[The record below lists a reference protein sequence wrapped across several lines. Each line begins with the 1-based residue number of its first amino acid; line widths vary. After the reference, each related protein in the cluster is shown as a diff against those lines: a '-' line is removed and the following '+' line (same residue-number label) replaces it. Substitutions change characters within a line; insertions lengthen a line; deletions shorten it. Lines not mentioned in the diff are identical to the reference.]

1 MEFKI
6 ECPWCNQHY
15 SVDDSFI
22 GQNVECSVC
31 GKQFTVRKPPVST
44 PTIEKTTE
52 YSSNQAHNPEKNTFA
67 PKNNIRKV
75 IIGCAVIVVV
85 LISICVVCYVKYIP
99 EKEYKNGLK
108 AYNEQRYDEAVVFFQ
123 KAAEYGHE
131 EAKNKYK
138 ITLAEITCN
147 KGKKAFVEHRYTEA
161 VEHLQ
166 KAADL
171 GNSEAQVL
179 LGLCYFNGEGIIK
192 NSDEAV
198 IWFRKAAEQ
207 NNPQAQ
213 FRLGLCYLAGI
224 GVNPREEEGF
234 YWLQKA
240 AEQRNLEAIVYLGD
254 YYYKKGK
261 TLENISEAH
270 KWYQKAEETGMISDE
285 TKAKAQ
291 MCGVFQDA
299 YNGDVPAQLAVAAAY
314 EGELYGLQKD
324 EKETKKWL
332 VKAAD
337 SGNPKAQRLLG
348 AVLMRSGDEQEG
360 LKWLKKAGEQEDI
373 DAMELLV
380 IYYSNKIKELHNDSS
395 KSAIEKAVGDSLYRE
410 EGKKWIKKREE
421 ANAKVLQAIRQ
432 AVEAAFSEE
441 ESVDKDGLSGNKNK
455 DE

>member
-31 GKQFTVRKPPVST
+31 GKQFIVNKPTVSAQA
-44 PTIEKTTE
+44 IEKTTE
-52 YSSNQAHNPEKNTFA
+52 YSTNQSHTPEKKVFA
-67 PKNNIRKV
+67 FKNNTRKV
-75 IIGCAVIVVV
+75 LIGCGVLVVV
-85 LISICVVCYVKYIP
+85 AVSICVVGYVRYIP
-99 EKEYKNGLK
+99 EKEYKNGIK
-108 AYNEQRYDEAVVFFQ
+108 AYNEQRYDEAVEFFQ
-123 KAAEYGHE
+123 KAAEHGHK

-138 ITLAEITCN
+138 KTLAEISCN
-147 KGKKAFVEHRYTEA
+147 KGKKAFVDHRYTEA
-161 VEHLQ
+161 VEYLR

-171 GNSEAQVL
+171 GDSDAQVL

-261 TLENISEAH
+261 TLENYSEAL

-285 TKAKAQ
+285 TKEKAL
-291 MCGVFQDA
+291 MCITFQNA
-299 YNGDVPAQLAVAAAY
+299 YNGDDASQLAVFVAY
-314 EGELYGLQKD
+314 EEELFGLKKD
-324 EKETKKWL
+324 ETE
-332 VKAAD
+332 A
-337 SGNPKAQRLLG
+337 
-348 AVLMRSGDEQEG
+348 
-360 LKWLKKAGEQEDI
+360 
-373 DAMELLV
+373 
-380 IYYSNKIKELHNDSS
+380 
-395 KSAIEKAVGDSLYRE
+395 
-410 EGKKWIKKREE
+410 KR
-421 ANAKVLQAIRQ
+421 
-432 AVEAAFSEE
+432 SEE
-441 ESVDKDGLSGNKNK
+441 RRVGKEC
-455 DE
+455 